1 MSRRGLTVIT
11 SALSLMGG
19 VAQASDAPSPTSAAP
34 DCASAPESRS
44 PDPRCG
50 DALDGRDAPPPASA
64 AREVGRAAL
73 FLPREITA
81 GLFWP
86 FVETADVVESHH
98 VQNWLVALLTT
109 DDGKV
114 GVRPILKYAT
124 GFLPTFGL
132 RVFYDRLPGE
142 GSGVSA
148 SFQTAGPSVLV
159 GEIDAAAPRWTG
171 LTFRAIANHRDD
183 RYFAGVGPLSMADLA
198 AEGWSPARFGSDI
211 FLGEARWTRQLPAH
225 FQLSLHGDAQER
237 NYWADTVRGGPSV
250 ADVFRTPSPMC
261 QATAAPLDSCVD
273 PAVMPGFDG
282 GLRIIHE
289 GAGVVWD
296 HRSHTRD
303 GSGAALAVDATLAEG
318 VGSDPS
324 RHVTFTAEPVAAI
337 GGTDRQLTLRGRAVM
352 VEALSDAPIPFDE
365 LAMMSGYNGMRGYLD
380 GRFRG
385 QSGLLATAEYRWYVS
400 HTIDATLFTDLGT
413 VAGRDFEGLGS
424 ARWYPS
430 YGFGLRFYG
439 TPRNYWEGELESGVQ
454 VVYAP
459 DSGFRFIIAVA
470 NF

>member
-1 MSRRGLTVIT
+1 MSQRGLIVIA
-11 SALSLMGG
+11 SSLSLIGG
-19 VAQASDAPSPTSAAP
+19 VARAADAPTPSNGAP
-34 DCASAPESRS
+34 DCASSPDSRP

-50 DALDGRDAPPPASA
+50 DALDGRDAAPPASA
-64 AREVGRAAL
+64 AREAGRAAL

-98 VQNWLVALLTT
+98 VRNWLVAWLTS
-109 DDGKV
+109 DDGRV
-114 GVRPILKYAT
+114 GVRPIVKYAT

-148 SFQTAGPSVLV
+148 SFQTVGPSVLI

-183 RYFAGVGPLSMADLA
+183 RYFAGVGALSNADLA
-198 AEGWSPARFGSDI
+198 AAGWTAARFGSDI
-211 FLGEARWTRQLPAH
+211 FLGEVRWTSWLPAH
-225 FQLSLHGDAQER
+225 FQLSLHGDALER
-237 NYWADTVRGGPSV
+237 NYRADGVRGGPSV
-250 ADVFRTPSPMC
+250 ARVFRASSPMC
-261 QATAAPLDSCVD
+261 QATVAPLDSCVD
-273 PAVMPGFDG
+273 PVIMPGFDD

-289 GAGVVWD
+289 GASVVWD
-296 HRSHTRD
+296 YRSHTRD
-303 GSGAALAVDATLAEG
+303 GSGAALAVDATFAEG

-324 RHVTFTAEPVAAI
+324 RHVTFRAEPVVAV
-337 GGTDRQLTLRGRAVM
+337 GGTDRQLLLRGRAVL

-365 LAMMSGYNGMRGYLD
+365 LAMMSGSNGMRGYLD

-385 QSGLLATAEYRWYVS
+385 QSGLLTTAEYRWYVS
-400 HTIDATLFTDLGT
+400 HTIDATLFADLGT
-413 VAGRDFEGLGS
+413 VAGRGFEGLGS
-424 ARWYPS
+424 ARWFPS

-439 TPRNYWEGELESGVQ
+439 TPGNYWEGAVESGAQ

-459 DSGFRFIIAVA
+459 DSGFRFIVTVA
-470 NF
+470 SF

>member
-1 MSRRGLTVIT
+1 MSQRGLIVIA
-11 SALSLMGG
+11 SSMSLMGG
-19 VAQASDAPSPTSAAP
+19 VARAADAPAPPNVAP
-34 DCASAPESRS
+34 DCASSPDSRP

-50 DALDGRDAPPPASA
+50 DALDGRDAAPPASA
-64 AREVGRAAL
+64 AREAGRAAL

-98 VQNWLVALLTT
+98 VRNWLVALLTS
-109 DDGKV
+109 DDGRV
-114 GVRPILKYAT
+114 GVRPIVKYAT

-148 SFQTAGPSVLV
+148 SFQTVGPSVLI

-171 LTFRAIANHRDD
+171 LTFRGIANHRDD
-183 RYFAGVGPLSMADLA
+183 RYFAGVGALSNADLA
-198 AEGWSPARFGSDI
+198 AAGWSGARFGSDI
-211 FLGEARWTRQLPAH
+211 FLSEVRWTRWLPAH

-237 NYWADTVRGGPSV
+237 NYRADGVRGGPSV
-250 ADVFRTPSPMC
+250 ASVFRASSPMC
-261 QATAAPLDSCVD
+261 QITIAPLNSCVD
-273 PAVMPGFDG
+273 PAIMPGFED

-289 GAGVVWD
+289 GATVVWD
-296 HRSHTRD
+296 YRSHTRD
-303 GSGAALAVDATLAEG
+303 GSGAALAVDATFAEG

-324 RHVTFTAEPVAAI
+324 RHVTFRAEPVAAI
-337 GGTDRQLTLRGRAVM
+337 GGTDRQLILRGRAVL

-365 LAMMSGYNGMRGYLD
+365 LAMMSGSNGMRGYLD

-385 QSGLLATAEYRWYVS
+385 ESGLLTTAEYRWYVS
-400 HTIDATLFTDLGT
+400 HTIDATLFADLGT
-413 VAGRDFEGLGS
+413 VAGRNFEGLGS
-424 ARWYPS
+424 ARWFPS

-439 TPRNYWEGELESGVQ
+439 TPGNYWEGAVESGAQ

-459 DSGFRFIIAVA
+459 DSGFRFIVTVA
-470 NF
+470 SF